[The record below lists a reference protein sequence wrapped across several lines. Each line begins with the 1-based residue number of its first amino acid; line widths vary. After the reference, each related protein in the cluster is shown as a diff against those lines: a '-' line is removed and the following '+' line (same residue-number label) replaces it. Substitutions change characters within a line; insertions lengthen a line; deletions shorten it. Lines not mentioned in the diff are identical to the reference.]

1 MTTQLVQ
8 SQYLSQIAQAPIQRR
23 ALRFF
28 DYCSPLINQ
37 CHYLV
42 EGIRNVKNSGLWIT
56 LIDPPFLPNKSY
68 LSKIGLG
75 HYAVRVVRLNG
86 KSPAFKQ
93 QCIEQCVLNGKSG
106 LVAIWSTHHTEV
118 PSILKDDDLETPL
131 CQTMVFEKK
140 SSSLEQLEMSF

>member
-8 SQYLSQIAQAPIQRR
+8 SQYLTQIVQAPKPRR

-28 DYCSPLINQ
+28 DYCSPLLNQ
-37 CHYLV
+37 FHYLV
-42 EGIRNVKNSGLWIT
+42 EGIRHVTNSGLWIT
-56 LIDPPFLPNKSY
+56 LIDPPFLPNKHH
-68 LSKIGLG
+68 LTKIGLG

-86 KSPAFKQ
+86 KSAALKQ

-131 CQTMVFEKK
+131 CQTLVFEKRTT
-140 SSSLEQLEMSF
+140 SSEQLEMSF